1 MWSLPL
7 FFLSLSRCGVLLFR
21 SAVLRCAVV
30 HRHHCRDDLGID
42 ELKIAI
48 VDYNWSLRHKQITSL
63 NEKYKAMWSTLLD
76 MDVDGD
82 ENLLPGPRCYFPNP
96 L

>member
-1 MWSLPL
+1 M
-7 FFLSLSRCGVLLFR
+7 VLMTLCLA
-21 SAVLRCAVV
+21 SSDTVQSNHVSCTS
-30 HRHHCRDDLGID
+30 GID

-82 ENLLPGPRCYFPNP
+82 ENILPGPRCYFPKTR
-96 L
+96 